1 MKKGIDV
8 SYANGRLDWSRLK
21 ASGVE
26 FAVIRSSFGSDDPDQ
41 VDNQFHNNARG
52 CAENGIPFM
61 TYHFAYFINR
71 QKASEEADFA
81 IRLAREY
88 PQVKAIALD
97 IEEDSQRFAS
107 LMGADPDWTECARI
121 FLEKV
126 ESAGYKA
133 VLYTNYSFMT
143 YVYDYDKL
151 KKYPL
156 WLASPG
162 ASESTVMQYN
172 NLFMWQYS
180 WEGRPDGSNDYTDM
194 DYCYDMSIITG
205 TNSTGSSSGTGS
217 QQSNPS
223 EGLGQVNSSAE
234 VDFDVKVISPDGVN
248 IRSGASVSYNILG
261 AVPFGETV
269 HITRRTSGGGYI
281 WGLTDYCGVKG
292 WIALDYTE
300 RVSDKP
306 DELGQV
312 NSSAEVDFDVK
323 VISLDGVNIRS
334 GASVSYRIL
343 GAVPCGETVHITRR
357 TSGGGYI
364 WGLTDYCGVRGWIA
378 LDFCARID

>member
-61 TYHFAYFINR
+61 TYHFAYFINQ

-121 FLEKV
+121 FMDKV

-261 AVPFGETV
+261 AVPCGETV
-269 HITRRTSGGGYI
+269 H
-281 WGLTDYCGVKG
+281 
-292 WIALDYTE
+292 
-300 RVSDKP
+300 KP